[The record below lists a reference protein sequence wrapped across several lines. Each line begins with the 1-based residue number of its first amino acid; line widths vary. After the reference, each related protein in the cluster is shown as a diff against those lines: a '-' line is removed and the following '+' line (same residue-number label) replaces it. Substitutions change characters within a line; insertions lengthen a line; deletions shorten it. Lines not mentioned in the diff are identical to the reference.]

1 MEETKTK
8 ICDLEIAELSKAI
21 LTLCNEPK
29 RMVEIVAKLDK
40 NYNYVST
47 SAAVLVEKGYLKK
60 ISTLAGKVLYELNK
74 DRLTL

>member
-8 ICDLEIAELSKAI
+8 ICDLEIAEFSKAI
-21 LTLCNEPK
+21 LTVCNDPK
-29 RMVEIVAKLDK
+29 RLIELVAKFDK
-40 NYNYVST
+40 SYNYVST

-74 DRLTL
+74 DRLML